1 MSKESERF
9 AMIYKNVEIFNV
21 EEIIEN
27 KDGSIS
33 WCRVPQKVY
42 DSLEA
47 ECGKRLACCST
58 GVEIRFKMNC
68 DKVKIKMSTSEES
81 GCFHVYRGCV
91 QGGWA
96 DHEVHKNVTTE
107 VEEFEI
113 ERSQD
118 PNRLKVMSE
127 KKGSGWNS
135 DVVRIIFDRGSFK
148 IFDIIGDVEPP
159 KSEEVPQKTLMC
171 YGSSITHG
179 SNSID
184 MSHSWASV
192 LAHNINYD
200 VKNKGMAGS
209 CFMEPRFADYIAAEG
224 AKNNWDIL
232 TLELGINVLGWEESK
247 IYERV
252 EYIIKTVA
260 EANKE
265 KPIFVISP
273 FYHCGETFDKN
284 DRTHIWRNIISET
297 VAKLGYSNVTYI
309 NGLDLLGDI
318 TLISADFVHPNIYG
332 VAQIAERLTKII
344 KNYCPEEKKEL

>member
-1 MSKESERF
+1 
-9 AMIYKNVEIFNV
+9 MIYKNLDIYNI
-21 EEIIEN
+21 EEIIHNE
-27 KDGSIS
+27 DGSIS
-33 WCRVPQKVY
+33 WLRLPKNVY
-42 DSLEA
+42 DKLES
-47 ECGKRLACCST
+47 EQGKNMAQNST
-58 GVEIRFKMNC
+58 GVELRFKMSGS
-68 DKVKIKMSTSEES
+68 KATIRMAVKSGE
-81 GCFHVYRGCV
+81 GCFHIYRGSV

-96 DHEVHKNVTTE
+96 DHEVHKCVKTQP
-107 VEEFEI
+107 
-113 ERSQD
+113 QD
-118 PNRLKVMSE
+118 FVIDASEDKEKLKIMSE
-127 KKGSGWNS
+127 KNKSQWNS
-135 DVVRIIFDRGSFK
+135 EVIRIIFDRGNFK
-148 IFDIIGDVEPP
+148 IFDVTGDIQPP
-159 KSEEVPQKTLMC
+159 EKQDLPEKSLMC

-344 KNYCPEEKKEL
+344 KTHCPEEEKQL